1 MSKELNIRSKEEN
14 KKMNIHRKGKGGWR
28 GGGRPKSHERIL
40 RESKAIRV
48 EKAREYVVKKV
59 VRDMHDILT
68 AQIEAAKGLYV
79 METNEKGKVLRRY
92 RKEPDFKVGE
102 YLLNQSIG
110 KPKEVVE
117 QQGEIKLK
125 IDF

>member
-1 MSKELNIRSKEEN
+1 
-14 KKMNIHRKGKGGWR
+14 MNTREKLLKAKGVDIHRKGKGGYR
-28 GGGRPKSHERIL
+28 GGGRPKSKERIL
-40 RESKAIRV
+40 KEHRAIRV
-48 EKAREYVVKKV
+48 EKAREYVVQKV
-59 VRDMHDILT
+59 VRDMRDILE

-79 METNEKGKVLRRY
+79 METNENGEVVRRY